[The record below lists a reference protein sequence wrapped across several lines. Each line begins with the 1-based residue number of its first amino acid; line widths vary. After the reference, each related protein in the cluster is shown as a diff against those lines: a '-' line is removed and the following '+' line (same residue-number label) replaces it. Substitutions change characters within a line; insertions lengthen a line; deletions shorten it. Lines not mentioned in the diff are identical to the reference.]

1 MDVRNGYQGRNISY
15 FFLLAFAYACAIFA
29 RMMMKNTALL
39 LTGLLLL
46 SACNAEPEASFPKPT
61 DLQRAEKRGKL
72 TGDGLTIGGDSAD
85 QGEGNSPIG
94 VNSFLWRATLDT
106 VAFMPLASADPF
118 GGVILTDWYED
129 QAVKGERF
137 KLNILILDRQL
148 RADSVKVTA
157 FRQMLANGVWQDASV
172 NPDTA
177 RKIEDSILTRAR
189 ELRVKQGAK

>member
-1 MDVRNGYQGRNISY
+1 
-15 FFLLAFAYACAIFA
+15 
-29 RMMMKNTALL
+29 MKKKNASLL
-39 LTGLLLL
+39 LIGLLLL
-46 SACNAEPEASFPKPT
+46 SGCDAQPEASFPKDPE
-61 DLQRAEKRGKL
+61 LQRVERRGKL
-72 TGDGLTIGGDSAD
+72 TGDGLTLGGDSNEQD
-85 QGEGNSPIG
+85 GGNSPIG

-157 FRQMLANGVWQDASV
+157 FRQTLSGGAWQDASV

-189 ELRVKQGAK
+189 ELRVKQGTK